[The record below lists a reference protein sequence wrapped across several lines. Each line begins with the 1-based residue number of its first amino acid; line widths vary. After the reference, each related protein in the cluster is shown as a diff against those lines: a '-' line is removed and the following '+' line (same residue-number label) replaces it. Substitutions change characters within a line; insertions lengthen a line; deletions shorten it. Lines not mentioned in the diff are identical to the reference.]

1 MPDFSKEL
9 TITINEDD
17 PQNTATFTVPEG
29 LLTEHSKFFKSACR
43 DASAEAQMVIKLPQV
58 DPDTFRAYLFWI
70 HRRELAFSN
79 ISESQGVSAS
89 ESYPLSLNLANL
101 WLLADRLTT
110 TKLRNAVIGALGR
123 ILMSLDH
130 TQGSPIEMFPP
141 SMTVLIWPATT
152 KGRSLRR
159 LVVDYYASKV
169 PIAQVEQHFHEFHP
183 EFVEELTQKIIQM
196 HETTDSKLPTTQANG
211 YYHEESAPTA
221 QASGDDHEES
231 GPPDTL
237 RPVETVAQP
246 GNPPAT
252 HRPASIILK
261 DRLGEILRASCS
273 LFDTPSHVVGA
284 IFPLLNEG
292 TSDVGQMQA
301 EVTLQFPDNTPQTLG
316 GEEWTK
322 TFGEVITY
330 ANYSTCSAS
339 LHGDRLQGKPAATL
353 HEEESSSSNSM
364 MARSPRTWAMRVS

>member
-9 TITINEDD
+9 TIIINEDD
-17 PQNTATFTVPEG
+17 PQTTATFTVPEG
-29 LLTEHSKFFKSACR
+29 LLTEHSKFFRSACR
-43 DASAEAQMVIKLPQV
+43 DASGEAATVIKLPRV

-79 ISESQGVSAS
+79 ISDSQGVSAS

-123 ILMSLDH
+123 ILVTLDH
-130 TQGSPIEMFPP
+130 TQGSPIEIFPP

-152 KGRSLRR
+152 KGRSLRK

-169 PIAQVEQHFHEFHP
+169 PIAQVEEHFQEFHP

-196 HETTDSKLPTTQANG
+196 HENTDSNLPTTQANG
-211 YYHEESAPTA
+211 CHHEESAPTA
-221 QASGDDHEES
+221 QANGDHHEEP
-231 GPPDTL
+231 GPPNPP
-237 RPVETVAQP
+237 RPVDTMAQP
-246 GNPPAT
+246 GNSRAT

-261 DRLGEILRASCS
+261 DKLGEILRASCS
-273 LFDTPSHVVGA
+273 LFDKPNHVVDA
-284 IFPLLNEG
+284 ILPLLHDRNG
-292 TSDVGQMQA
+292 DVGQMQVK
-301 EVTLQFPDNTPQTLG
+301 VTLQFPDNTSQTLG

-322 TFGEVITY
+322 TFGEVSTY
-330 ANYSTCSAS
+330 ANYSICSGS
-339 LHGDRLQGKPAATL
+339 LHCDR
-353 HEEESSSSNSM
+353 
-364 MARSPRTWAMRVS
+364 